1 MEHEMKILPSAVRRL
16 RTERGWSQEQ
26 LAAVSGLSLR
36 TVQRMEAEGVA
47 SMSTAVS
54 LAATYG
60 VRLIELQE
68 ERSTSTSQKPPLG
81 HSALFL
87 GLAVITVATLSE
99 SGRLPGLPQS
109 DVFAAINILAA
120 IVGALLVVPTL
131 VRLFRQRKYI
141 GVALAVTGT
150 PLVTLL
156 AAGAIFALLSGRVPT
171 WQLTGV
177 GVAGAVLV
185 AMAARELR
193 SAGKAVGAN
202 NPSWRTG

>member
-36 TVQRMEAEGVA
+36 TVQRVEAEGVA

-68 ERSTSTSQKPPLG
+68 EQSVSTSQKPSLG

-99 SGRLPGLPQS
+99 SGRLPDLPQS

-131 VRLFRQRKYI
+131 VRLFRQRKCI
-141 GVALAVTGT
+141 GAALAVIGT

-171 WQLTGV
+171 WQLTGM
-177 GVAGAVLV
+177 GAAGAVLV
-185 AMAARELR
+185 AMAVRELR
-193 SAGKAVGAN
+193 RAGKAAGA
-202 NPSWRTG
+202 